1 MRLMVF
7 GRGFKKEKGKKY
19 NNTKVEYEGIKFDSK
34 KEMQRYI
41 VLKDAE
47 DRGVISNLELQ
58 VKYELI
64 PAVREEY
71 VEHLKTKDKIK
82 TRTLQLPITYT
93 CDFQY
98 LKDGVL
104 IVEDVKASPKMLPK
118 EFVLKEKMMFALKGI
133 RIKKVYSVK
142 EEI

>member
-1 MRLMVF
+1 MAYGM
-7 GRGFKKEKGKKY
+7 GFKREKGKKY
-19 NNTKVEYEGIKFDSK
+19 NNTKVEYNGIKFDSK

-47 DRGVISNLELQ
+47 NKGVISNLELQ

-71 VEHLKTKDKIK
+71 IEHLKTKDKVK

-133 RIKKVYSVK
+133 KIKRVYSIK

>member
-1 MRLMVF
+1 MR
-7 GRGFKKEKGKKY
+7 RIFKREKGQKYKNKKI
-19 NNTKVEYEGIKFDSK
+19 EIDGIKFDST
-34 KEMQRYI
+34 KEGKRYL
-41 VLKDAE
+41 VLKQALDKGE
-47 DRGVISNLELQ
+47 IQDLKLQ

-64 PAVREEY
+64 PSIKEEY

-98 LKDGVL
+98 KKDGELV
-104 IVEDVKASPKMLPK
+104 VEDVKASPNTAALDKVYL
-118 EFVLKEKMMFALKGI
+118 LKRKMMFALRGI
-133 RIKKVYSVK
+133 KIKEIYKYD

>member
-1 MRLMVF
+1 MAF
-7 GRGFKKEKGKKY
+7 GRGFKREKVKKY
-19 NNTKVEYEGIKFDSK
+19 NNTKVEYDGIKFDSK

-47 DRGVISNLELQ
+47 NSGVISNLELQ

-71 VEHLKTKDKIK
+71 IEHLKTKDKVK

-133 RIKKVYSVK
+133 KIKKVYSIK

>member
-1 MRLMVF
+1 MAF
-7 GRGFKKEKGKKY
+7 GRGFKREKGKKY
-19 NNTKVEYEGIKFDSK
+19 NNTKVEYDGIKFDSK

-41 VLKDAE
+41 VLKEAE
-47 DRGVISNLELQ
+47 RMGVISNLELQ

-64 PAVREEY
+64 PAVKEEY

-93 CDFQY
+93 CDFRY
-98 LKDGVL
+98 LKDGEV

-133 RIKKVYSVK
+133 RIKKIYSVK

>member
-1 MRLMVF
+1 MAF
-7 GRGFKKEKGKKY
+7 GRGFKREKGKKY
-19 NNTKVEYEGIKFDSK
+19 NNTKVEYDGIKFDSK

-47 DRGVISNLELQ
+47 NSGVISNLELQ

-71 VEHLKTKDKIK
+71 IEHLKTKDKVK

-118 EFVLKEKMMFALKGI
+118 EFVLKEKMMLALKGI
-133 RIKKVYSVK
+133 KIKKVYSIK

>member
-1 MRLMVF
+1 MAF
-7 GRGFKKEKGKKY
+7 SRGFKREKGKKY
-19 NNTKVEYEGIKFDSK
+19 NNTKVEYDGIKFDSK

-47 DRGVISNLELQ
+47 NSGVISNLELQ

-71 VEHLKTKDKIK
+71 IEHLKTKDKVK

-104 IVEDVKASPKMLPK
+104 IVEDVKASPNMASIDKS
-118 EFVLKEKMMFALKGI
+118 FILKEKLFRWKFGYGI
-133 RIKKVYSVK
+133 KRVYKPTDAV
-142 EEI
+142 

>member
-1 MRLMVF
+1 MAF
-7 GRGFKKEKGKKY
+7 GRGFKREKGKKY
-19 NNTKVEYEGIKFDSK
+19 NNTKVEYDGIKFDSK

-41 VLKDAE
+41 VLKTAE
-47 DRGVISNLELQ
+47 DSGVISNLELQ

-71 VEHLKTKDKIK
+71 IEHLKTKDKVK

-98 LKDGVL
+98 LKNGVL

-133 RIKKVYSVK
+133 KIKKVYSVK

>member
-1 MRLMVF
+1 MAF
-7 GRGFKKEKGKKY
+7 GMGFKREKGKKY
-19 NNTKVEYEGIKFDSK
+19 NNTKVEYDGIKFDSK

-41 VLKDAE
+41 VLKAAE
-47 DRGVISNLELQ
+47 DSGVISNLELQ

-71 VEHLKTKDKIK
+71 IEHLKTKDKVK

-133 RIKKVYSVK
+133 KIKKVYSVK

>member
-1 MRLMVF
+1 MAF
-7 GRGFKKEKGKKY
+7 GRGFKREKGKKY
-19 NNTKVEYEGIKFDSK
+19 NNTKVEYDGIKFDSK

-47 DRGVISNLELQ
+47 NSGVISNLELQ

-71 VEHLKTKDKIK
+71 IEHLKTKDRVK

-133 RIKKVYSVK
+133 KIKKVYSIK

>member
-1 MRLMVF
+1 MAF
-7 GRGFKKEKGKKY
+7 GRGFKREKGKKY
-19 NNTKVEYEGIKFDSK
+19 NNTKVEYDGIKFDSK

-41 VLKDAE
+41 VLKDA
-47 DRGVISNLELQ
+47 DNSGVISNLELQ

-71 VEHLKTKDKIK
+71 VEHLKTKDKVK

-133 RIKKVYSVK
+133 KIKKVYSVK

>member
-1 MRLMVF
+1 MAF
-7 GRGFKKEKGKKY
+7 GRGFKREKGKKY
-19 NNTKVEYEGIKFDSK
+19 NNTKVEYDGIKFDSK

-47 DRGVISNLELQ
+47 NSGVISNLELQ

-71 VEHLKTKDKIK
+71 IEHLKTKDKVK